1 MCSLVVLVFN
11 CDTNPCKA
19 EEVWQPASPDEE
31 VTELSIMALVGSQI
45 PFIFYLHSFMYA
57 LAFVGFKHLSLLTC
71 DNINLKQ
78 TQKILKIV
86 ISLNMDLF
94 LVNFIIVTF
103 FQMLPN
109 CYRQW

>member
-78 TQKILKIV
+78 TQKILE
-86 ISLNMDLF
+86 LLF
-94 LVNFIIVTF
+94 H
-103 FQMLPN
+103 
-109 CYRQW
+109 